1 MLAPGLHR
9 FAGRQRIAVVRVLA
23 VDWSGKLKRAEEYL
37 WFADV
42 RDGRLVDLRNG
53 FTRERLAERLV
64 ALAEEDART
73 VVGLDFAFSFPRWW
87 CDQRG
92 WTNGPEV
99 WAAMAEEGEA
109 LLAACEEPF
118 WGRPGKPNPHPVDR
132 LYRRT
137 DRDAGMGAAKSIF
150 QIGGAGAVGTG
161 SIRGMPQLLTLA
173 EQDVQIWPF
182 SADGW
187 PRVVEIYPRALTG
200 QVRKSSWTER
210 HAYLRTRFPDQPTD
224 LLERAAGSEDAFDA
238 AVSGLMMGAHED
250 QFHALTQASDPDYAI
265 EGRIWRPE

>member
-1 MLAPGLHR
+1 MASSLTLVNFDRPRQTSASSTPKKRTVDPRESGLNTGVGALQGCNR
-9 FAGRQRIAVVRVLA
+9 GSRGAMSSRRRTDVRIA
-23 VDWSGKLKRAEEYL
+23 
-37 WFADV
+37 
-42 RDGRLVDLRNG
+42 
-53 FTRERLAERLV
+53 TRPGPLGV
-64 ALAEEDART
+64 PT
-73 VVGLDFAFSFPRWW
+73 VVSP
-87 CDQRG
+87 
-92 WTNGPEV
+92 
-99 WAAMAEEGEA
+99 
-109 LLAACEEPF
+109 
-118 WGRPGKPNPHPVDR
+118 PGKPNPHPVDR

-200 QVRKSSWTER
+200 RRGRAAGQRGT
-210 HAYLRTRFPDQPTD
+210 RTCAPAFPTSPTD
-224 LLERAAGSEDAFDA
+224 LLERAAGWEDAFDA

>member
-37 WFADV
+37 WLADV
-42 RDGRLVDLRNG
+42 RDSRLVDLRNG

-200 QVRKSSWTER
+200 RR
-210 HAYLRTRFPDQPTD
+210 G
-224 LLERAAGSEDAFDA
+224 RAAGQRGTRTCAPAFPTSPPISSSERPGGRTP
-238 AVSGLMMGAHED
+238 SMPPCP
-250 QFHALTQASDPDYAI
+250 AS
-265 EGRIWRPE
+265 